1 MLIYETFWISLKLG
15 CILGR
20 NKAKKK
26 KEIGR
31 GGGGGAEEV
40 LNITKFC

>member
-1 MLIYETFWISLKLG
+1 MLIYETFSISLKLG

-26 KEIGR
+26 KKLGGEWGGSGGR
-31 GGGGGAEEV
+31 
-40 LNITKFC
+40 TKYN